1 MKNSKK
7 LALIIRL
14 VWSISPAYYLYLII
28 NSAAFAGQIV
38 GNVLLPKFLIDELT
52 GALRPQLLV
61 FWVLMIAG
69 ANLLFTFLKKTMK
82 RLLDV
87 KSEEVNWLIEKAFAD
102 KLMSIEFRH
111 LEDPYYLDLK
121 ERAQF
126 AARNQQAVKTVI
138 TLAVDMVNQGL
149 IIISLMAVM
158 LSLSWIL
165 LTALLIT
172 IAAMLMVQAGFAKHQ
187 RELFAK
193 ILPVNRR
200 YGDYVNLSFGPS
212 GQKDIR
218 LYDMSDMIG
227 DRITEYNKDINSWF
241 SMSYRKQGIAMGI
254 YQVIT
259 VAQSAIAYGYVGS
272 RTLSGAIGIGS
283 LTMYVSSAIGF
294 SSAVIAFGTAIIGVL
309 QHLSYLDPFAELMN
323 IPEEGAA
330 GGGAKL
336 ESVASIRFENV
347 SFTYPKT
354 DKRVLEDI
362 SFEINKGQKIS
373 IVGLNGAGKSTVV
386 KLLCRLYKPDSGT
399 IYVNGLDIYDY
410 EHKSYLKAVAA
421 VFQDFKLFNFTVEEN
436 ISCSEAGTDTE
447 KINEIISD
455 VGLTEKIGELPHGLK
470 TLIGKAYDKEGAE
483 FSGGQAQKIAI
494 ARALYKD
501 ASLLILDEP
510 TSALDPI
517 AESEI
522 YENFN
527 SLVGSKTAIYISH
540 RMSSSVF
547 CDKVLVIAGGRI
559 EAFDTH
565 FNLMKNTESTY
576 YRLFTSQAVNYNI

>member
-1 MKNSKK
+1 M
-7 LALIIRL
+7 
-14 VWSISPAYYLYLII
+14 
-28 NSAAFAGQIV
+28 
-38 GNVLLPKFLIDELT
+38 LPKFLIDELT
-52 GALRPQLLV
+52 GALRPEQLT

-69 ANLLFTFLKKTMK
+69 SNLLFSFLKKTMK

-87 KSEEVNWLIEKAFAD
+87 KSEQVNWLIDKTFAD
-102 KLMSIEFRH
+102 KLMSIEYRH

-138 TLAVDMVNQGL
+138 TLAVDMINQGV

-165 LTALLIT
+165 LAALLIT
-172 IAAMLMVQAGFAKHQ
+172 IAAMLLVQAGFAKHQ

-193 ILPVNRR
+193 ILPVNRK
-200 YGDYVNLSFGPS
+200 YGYYVNLCGDTE
-212 GQKDIR
+212 GHKDFR
-218 LYDMSDMIG
+218 LYNMSDMLG

-272 RTLSGAIGIGS
+272 RTLDGAIGIGS
-283 LTMYVSSAIGF
+283 LTMYVSSAVGF
-294 SSAVIAFGTAIIGVL
+294 SSAVIAFGTAIIRVL
-309 QHLSYLDPFAELMN
+309 QHLSYLDPFAELMTM
-323 IPEEGAA
+323 PDEGDIW
-330 GGGAKL
+330 GREKL
-336 ESVASIRFENV
+336 DSVNSVRFENV
-347 SFTYPKT
+347 CFTYPKT
-354 DKRVLEDI
+354 EKRVLDDI
-362 SFEINKGQKIS
+362 SFDINEGQKIS

-399 IYVNGLDIYDY
+399 IYVNGLDIYNY

-436 ISCSEAGTDTE
+436 ISCREAGTDTD
-447 KINEIISD
+447 KINEIIRD
-455 VGLTEKIGELPHGLK
+455 VGLTEKIAELPHGLK
-470 TLIGKAYDKEGAE
+470 TLIGKAYDKEGVE

-501 ASLLILDEP
+501 ASLVILDEP

-527 SLVGSKTAIYISH
+527 SMVGLKTAIYISH

-547 CDKVLVIAGGRI
+547 CDKVLVISDGRI

-565 FNLMKNTESTY
+565 FNLMKMTDSTY
-576 YRLFTSQAVNYNI
+576 YKLFTSQAVNYSI